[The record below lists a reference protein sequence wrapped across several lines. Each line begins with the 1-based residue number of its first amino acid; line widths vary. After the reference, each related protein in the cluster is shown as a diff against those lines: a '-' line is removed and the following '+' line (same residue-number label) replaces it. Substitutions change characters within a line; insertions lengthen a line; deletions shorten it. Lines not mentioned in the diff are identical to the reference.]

1 MTLAPMLQGVAMTLE
16 IRSTSVEV
24 RGNVLEGVAVPF
36 NEYTEIREGGVT
48 FREKFNPG
56 SITVPDHAVLQ
67 FSHDG
72 GGVPLARAG
81 AGTIK
86 FEDTPE
92 GLRFTAS
99 IPEAR
104 TDIIEALERG
114 DLDGSVSI
122 GFYTVRDRKT
132 PVRKGKVAY
141 LREIEEATMD
151 HLAVVERPA
160 YENAKAEFSK

>member
-1 MTLAPMLQGVAMTLE
+1 MTLAPMLQGVAMMLE

-36 NEYTEIREGGVT
+36 NEYTEIREGGVP

-67 FSHDG
+67 FSHES

-81 AGTIK
+81 AGTIT